1 MKRTILAAALL
12 LAFSATAAAQEKRA
26 YCTPVSDAVLFPPDD
41 SSPSTKTEAK
51 GLHVYGAK
59 EVDRKAEATD
69 RPAPYY
75 TEEAQ
80 QNHVAGTVKLKLVL
94 CPDGRVQVA
103 EVVKRL
109 PDGLTEKAIEA
120 AHKIKFKPAEK
131 DGVKVAQLAVIT
143 YNFEPEEDEVSA
155 LSDIIV
161 PITRDNENGELEA
174 RGLSISRG
182 LAYPR
187 SLHK

>member
-1 MKRTILAAALL
+1 VQSLIPCRAMRRTTLTIILL
-12 LAFSATAAAQEKRA
+12 LALATVTAAQEKRA
-26 YCTPVSDAVLFPPDD
+26 YCAPVSDAVLFPPDD

-51 GLHVYGAK
+51 GLRVYGAK

-69 RPAPYY
+69 RPQPYY

-80 QNHVAGTVKLKLVL
+80 KNHVSGTVKLKLVL
-94 CPDGRVQVA
+94 CPDGRVQIA
-103 EVVKRL
+103 EVVKGL

-143 YNFEPEEDEVSA
+143 YNFEPESDDEVEA
-155 LSDIIV
+155 LSNIRV
-161 PITRDNENGELEA
+161 LQSSVTRA
-174 RGLSISRG
+174 PLSS
-182 LAYPR
+182 
-187 SLHK
+187 